1 MKCPCSKDGCKD
13 RFCTYLCEEYKEWLK
28 IYTSKKGVYRDVS

>member
-13 RFCTYLCEEYKEWLK
+13 RFCTYLCEAYREWLK
-28 IYTSKKGVYRDVS
+28 KYKEK